1 VKESQENPVGRSW
14 ALFELPGSVLRW
26 LSGAEE
32 PAIDP
37 LNKAHE
43 AYGKLDENMYKAE
56 LELVD
61 RYQSYVAE
69 LLRLSLLGIAVFGFL
84 YKEWFAGLGSIPLL
98 TIGGVAKTLAAFGVL
113 AFGVAAVAA
122 LIFRFAAT
130 EGARYYIEGLR
141 FREDI
146 EDPDRAQK
154 SLDKRRDRIVI
165 ARITKPTAVIMLGLG
180 GALVALSLALLLLFS
195 KPPPSQTADI
205 SKQVEEVS
213 KLKDS
218 GVITAYEFEKSKS
231 KLLARL

>member
-14 ALFELPGSVLRW
+14 VLFELPGSVWRW
-26 LSGAEE
+26 LSGYRTAGD
-32 PAIDP
+32 DP
-37 LNKAHE
+37 LNKADE

-84 YKEWFAGLGSIPLL
+84 YKEWFTGLGPIPLL

-141 FREDI
+141 FREDLDDK
-146 EDPDRAQK
+146 ERAK
-154 SLDKRRDRIVI
+154 AKGSLDNRYDRIVV
-165 ARITKPTAVIMLGLG
+165 ARLTKPIAVFTLGLG
-180 GALVALSLALLLLFS
+180 GILVALSLAWSL
-195 KPPPSQTADI
+195 
-205 SKQVEEVS
+205 
-213 KLKDS
+213 
-218 GVITAYEFEKSKS
+218 
-231 KLLARL
+231 

>member
-14 ALFELPGSVLRW
+14 VLFELPGSVWRW
-26 LSGAEE
+26 LSGYRTAGD
-32 PAIDP
+32 DP
-37 LNKAHE
+37 LNKADE

-84 YKEWFAGLGSIPLL
+84 YKEWFTGLGPIPLL

-141 FREDI
+141 LPYGSNRRKD
-146 EDPDRAQK
+146 
-154 SLDKRRDRIVI
+154 SLKKRREKIGV
-165 ARITKPTAVIMLGLG
+165 ARWSKPLAGFMLGLG
-180 GALVALSLALLLLFS
+180 GVLVAVSLALLLF
-195 KPPPSQTADI
+195 TDDI
-205 SKQVEEVS
+205 PKQIDELG
-213 KLKDS
+213 KLHTS
-218 GVITAYEFEKSKS
+218 GVIKDNEFEEKKSQ
-231 KLLARL
+231 LLARL